1 MDTAVLRTTWSEPNS
16 AFSRSYFCS
25 NPSRACTVHTA
36 ATTPGAFSATFSL
49 TPLPDLPAPNITCL
63 DSTTLQLRGYAAS
76 PGMLYEILAK
86 VQQHGPA
93 NSTAGCVL
101 DAKTGMALLFTKGS
115 TEAWISWV
123 GGTEYSMETGNAA
136 SGYTFKGADPHTQL
150 LGLVAKVAT
159 QSVGA
164 ALAAHI
170 ADYRNALGGFSLN
183 LGQKTDTV
191 KTTDLLFKEY
201 KTDIGKPYFEWLLFN
216 YGRYM
221 LIGSTRSYLPANLQG
236 KWSRDSGA
244 PWSGDY
250 HANINVQMNYWV
262 AEMTNLKVTS
272 SLWDYMAKTWAP
284 RGAETAK
291 TLYNVTRGWVVHN
304 EMNIFGHTGMKAFE
318 PYNSAEWANYPEA
331 AAWMMIHVYDH
342 FDYTNDIAW
351 WRAQGWPLLKSVVLF
366 WFDHLVEDLYFRD
379 GTLVTAP
386 CNSPEQPIVTLG
398 CSHSQQL
405 VWQLFEAV
413 EKGFTASG
421 DSDKAFLA
429 DVQAKKLKLDK
440 GIKIGSFGQLQ
451 EWKVEFDSPTNLHRH
466 LSHLI
471 GLYPGYVLTNFKP
484 PAGQNQGLPIL
495 TRAQVLKATEISLI
509 SRGNGTG
516 PDGDAGWEKVWRAA
530 CWAQL
535 QNPAKFY
542 HQLTVS
548 HT

>member
-1 MDTAVLRTTWSEPNS
+1 MVDI
-16 AFSRSYFCS
+16 CS
-25 NPSRACTVHTA
+25 LEA
-36 ATTPGAFSATFSL
+36 PGAT
-49 TPLPDLPAPNITCL
+49 
-63 DSTTLQLRGYAAS
+63 S
-76 PGMLYEILAK
+76 PRTYKGNGLAIR
-86 VQQHGPA
+86 V
-93 NSTAGCVL
+93 
-101 DAKTGMALLFTKGS
+101 
-115 TEAWISWV
+115 
-123 GGTEYSMETGNAA
+123 
-136 SGYTFKGADPHTQL
+136 L
-150 LGLVAKVAT
+150 LGVEVTK
-159 QSVGA
+159 SSEE
-164 ALAAHI
+164 
-170 ADYRNALGGFSLN
+170 N
-183 LGQKTDTV
+183 
-191 KTTDLLFKEY
+191 
-201 KTDIGKPYFEWLLFN
+201 
-216 YGRYM
+216 
-221 LIGSTRSYLPANLQG
+221 
-236 KWSRDSGA
+236 
-244 PWSGDY
+244 
-250 HANINVQMNYWV
+250 NVMNYWV

-272 SLWDYMAKTWAP
+272 SLWDYMA
-284 RGAETAK
+284 
-291 TLYNVTRGWVVHN
+291 VHFLAGLRDSFELTIFN
-304 EMNIFGHTGMKAFE
+304 RKLGHHGIFGHTGMKAFE

-495 TRAQVLKATEISLI
+495 TCAQVLKATEISLI

-542 HQLTVS
+542 HQLTYAIERNFAPNLWSLYNPFADDPIFQIDANFGYPAAVLNALIQAPDTS
-548 HT
+548 SLSDTLAITVLPALPAAWANGSITGARIRGGMTFNLTWDNGKPVRASIQVDAAVRYPRQVQVLYGGRVAAAFAATAGLKRALVF